1 MKQVKVLRTVLFLVV
16 AACGGADDSS
26 LLKSSNPPATTD
38 GAAPIASDGGVS
50 ADAAPVPTGSSTAGD
65 AAAPP
70 DAATPTANN
79 AFTGAPAYVATLG
92 RNARKNDHGN
102 GGNPAKLACLTCHRA
117 GGDGPRWFA
126 GGTVFAN
133 VQGTTP
139 APRVEV
145 RFRDAAGNAAS
156 TYTDNDGNFYLTP
169 AQAQGL
175 SFPLQVGARDGT
187 NVRPMIATI
196 AAGDCS
202 AAACHGGAAGVI
214 HVP

>member
-1 MKQVKVLRTVLFLVV
+1 MKQVKVLRAVLFLVV

-26 LLKSSNPPATTD
+26 LLKSSNPPATAD

-50 ADAAPVPTGSSTAGD
+50 ADAAPVPTGSSTSGD

-70 DAATPTANN
+70 DAAAPLNN

-145 RFRDAAGNAAS
+145 RFSDAAGNAAPRHTENALIRLPERCIRRLTSPTGVTARMARS
-156 TYTDNDGNFYLTP
+156 TEHESSRAISLGM
-169 AQAQGL
+169 
-175 SFPLQVGARDGT
+175 SSR
-187 NVRPMIATI
+187 R
-196 AAGDCS
+196 
-202 AAACHGGAAGVI
+202 
-214 HVP
+214 